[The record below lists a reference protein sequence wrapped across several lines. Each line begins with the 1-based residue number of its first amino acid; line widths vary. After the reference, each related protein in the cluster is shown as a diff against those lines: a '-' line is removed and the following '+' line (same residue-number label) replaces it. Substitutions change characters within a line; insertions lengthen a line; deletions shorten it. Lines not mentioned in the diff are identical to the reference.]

1 VIEGSRTAAE
11 SSQEVAAEY
20 VSETNRKG
28 SADMRSSQFYLE
40 GNEVVKRQRT
50 NDALITPLGESNS
63 AVHAYVQVTKS
74 TSSELIF
81 KALQDI
87 PDLARADILG
97 AYSTLTRDD
106 RQFESLM
113 ALPMDMRKDWLLME
127 IGNK

>member
-1 VIEGSRTAAE
+1 
-11 SSQEVAAEY
+11 
-20 VSETNRKG
+20 
-28 SADMRSSQFYLE
+28 MRSSQFCLE
-40 GNEVVKRQRT
+40 GNEVVKRRRT

-63 AVHAYVQVTKS
+63 AVHAHVQVAKS

-87 PDLARADILG
+87 PDLARADILR